1 MSRRRPRVAVL
12 GGGMGGLAA
21 AWRLSEP
28 GWRDRFE
35 SITVHQRGW
44 RLGGKGASSRGVHGR
59 IEEHGLHLWLGFY
72 DNAFR
77 LLREVYG
84 ELDRPVSDP
93 AAPVRTWRDALVPW
107 GTIGLEDRHA
117 GSWEH
122 WVAQF
127 SPNGRAPGEPFA
139 VRRPAGLVDQVQR
152 ALRLVLDFVEALPDT
167 GVDEVVVSTSA
178 APPRP
183 ALVRTLVS
191 GARVLAPAA
200 LLEAVRLVAER
211 PPGRSDGVGDGAALV
226 AGLDGLRERL
236 AAVVDADASLR
247 RGWQHVSLSIALVR
261 GLVAD
266 GVLADPRR
274 LRDLDDE
281 DFLDWILRHG
291 AAAEAVD
298 GAFLRGMYDL
308 VLAYEA
314 GDPGRP
320 AFAAGT
326 AIVITLR
333 MLLDHDGAVFWKMAA
348 GMGDVVFAPL
358 YQALVARGVG
368 IEFFSRVDALHVD
381 PTDRRIAAVRLGR
394 QVGLRAGRRA
404 YEPLVRV
411 GGLPCFPAQPLVD
424 QLDAPAEVAQAA
436 LESAWCTWP
445 DAGPRVL
452 RDGLDYDALVLAIP
466 VGAAS
471 GVCAEL
477 VASRREWA
485 DMVGGLATVA
495 TQSVQLWLTEDE
507 PALGWPHPGAV
518 VSAYTTPFDTWASM
532 PHLLAVEGWP
542 DPAPRTVAYLCSVL
556 ADDADREREGPA
568 PGAGGP
574 PSAAEAQAA
583 RARVLAAVVRFLERD
598 AGHHLPGAVTP
609 DGFRYDLLWGAA
621 GRSGADAVATQHVAA
636 NVDPAD
642 RYVQSLPG
650 SGRLRLRPDESGYD
664 NLVLAGDWTD
674 SGLNAGCIEA
684 ATVSGLQAAN
694 ALLGRA
700 RNHRVT
706 AYDLD

>member
-1 MSRRRPRVAVL
+1 MSARRPRVAVL
-12 GGGMGGLAA
+12 GGGMAGLAA

-28 GWRDRFE
+28 GWRDRFD

-107 GTIGLEDRHA
+107 GSIGLQDRHD
-117 GSWEH
+117 GGWEQ
-122 WVAQF
+122 WLTRF
-127 SPNGRAPGEPFA
+127 SPNGRCPGEPFED
-139 VRRPAGLVDQVQR
+139 RRPAGLADYAQH
-152 ALRLVLDFVEALPDT
+152 ALRLVLDFVDALPAT
-167 GVDEVVVSTSA
+167 GRDQVVLSGTA
-178 APPRP
+178 TPPRP
-183 ALVRTLVS
+183 ALVETLAS

-200 LLEAVRLVAER
+200 LLEALRLTA
-211 PPGRSDGVGDGAALV
+211 DGSSADGDGAAGGGPLV
-226 AGLDGLRERL
+226 GALDDLHRRS
-236 AAVVDADASLR
+236 AAVVASDASLR

-281 DFLDWILRHG
+281 DFLAWIRRHG

-308 VLAYEA
+308 VLAYEG
-314 GDPGRP
+314 GDPRRP

-326 AIVITLR
+326 AILVTLR
-333 MLLDHDGAVFWKMAA
+333 MLLEHDGAVFWKMTA

-358 YQALVARGVG
+358 YQALVARGVT

-381 PTDRRIAAVRLGR
+381 PADRRIAGVRLGR
-394 QVGLRAGRRA
+394 QVPLRAERA
-404 YEPLVRV
+404 RYEPLVRV
-411 GGLPCFPAQPLVD
+411 GGLPCFPAAPLVA
-424 QLDAPAEVAQAA
+424 QLDAPPEVATEP
-436 LESAWCTWP
+436 LESAWCGWP
-445 DAGPRVL
+445 DAETRVL
-452 RDGLDYDALVLAIP
+452 RDGVDYDALVLAIP
-466 VGAAS
+466 VGAAPA
-471 GVCAEL
+471 VCAEL
-477 VASRREWA
+477 VAARPEWS
-485 DMVGGLATVA
+485 DMVAGMATVA
-495 TQSVQLWLTEDE
+495 TQSAQLWLTDDE

-532 PHLLAVEGWP
+532 PHLVAVEAWP

-556 ADDADREREGPA
+556 ADGPRRPEGPS
-568 PGAGGP
+568 GP
-574 PSAAEAQAA
+574 PGRVSAGDAAAA
-583 RARVLAAVVRFLERD
+583 RDGVLAAVVRFLDRD
-598 AGHHLPGAVTP
+598 AGLLLPGAVTAA
-609 DGFRYDLLWGAA
+609 GFRYDLLWGAD
-621 GRSGADAVATQHVAA
+621 GRRGVAAVATQHVAA

-650 SGRLRLRPDESGYD
+650 TSRLRLRSDESGYD

-706 AYDLD
+706 AYDVG

>member
-1 MSRRRPRVAVL
+1 VTD
-12 GGGMGGLAA
+12 
-21 AWRLSEP
+21 P
-28 GWRDRFE
+28 G
-35 SITVHQRGW
+35 
-44 RLGGKGASSRGVHGR
+44 
-59 IEEHGLHLWLGFY
+59 
-72 DNAFR
+72 
-77 LLREVYG
+77 
-84 ELDRPVSDP
+84 
-93 AAPVRTWRDALVPW
+93 APVRTWRDALLPW
-107 GTIGLEDRHA
+107 GTVGLEDRHA
-117 GSWEH
+117 GAWEH

-127 SPNGRAPGEPFA
+127 SPDGRAPGEPFSGC
-139 VRRPAGLVDQVQR
+139 RPAGLVEQVQR
-152 ALRLVLDFVEALPDT
+152 ALRLVLDFVEALPAT
-167 GVDEVVVSTSA
+167 AVDEVVLSTSA

-191 GARVLAPAA
+191 GARVLAPAV
-200 LLEAVRLVAER
+200 LLEAVRLVAEG
-211 PPGRSDGVGDGAALV
+211 PPARSDGAGDAGAVV
-226 AGLDGLRERL
+226 AGLDGLHERL
-236 AAVVDADASLR
+236 AAIVQADPSLR

-261 GLVAD
+261 GLVSD

-281 DFLDWILRHG
+281 DFLAWIRRHG
-291 AAAEAVD
+291 AAADAVD

-314 GDPGRP
+314 GDPRRP
-320 AFAAGT
+320 SFAAGT

-358 YQALVARGVG
+358 YQALVARGVR

-381 PTDRRIAAVRLGR
+381 PADRRIAAVRLGR
-394 QVGLRAGRRA
+394 QVDLRPGRGA
-404 YEPLVRV
+404 YEPLVRF
-411 GGLPCFPAQPLVD
+411 GGLPCFPARPLVD
-424 QLDAPAEVAQAA
+424 QLDAPAEVAEAA

-445 DAGPRVL
+445 DAAPRLL
-452 RDGLDYDALVLAIP
+452 RDGVDYDALVLAIP
-466 VGAAS
+466 VGAAAD
-471 GVCAEL
+471 VCAEL
-477 VASRREWA
+477 VAARQEWA
-485 DMVGGLATVA
+485 DMVAGLATVA
-495 TQSVQLWLTEDE
+495 TQSAQLWLTEDE
-507 PALGWPHPGAV
+507 PTLGWPHPGAV

-532 PHLLAVEGWP
+532 PHLLAAEGWP

-556 ADDADREREGPA
+556 ADAPGRAPA
-568 PGAGGP
+568 PGGGGP
-574 PSAAEAQAA
+574 LTAADAQAA
-583 RARVLAAVVRFLERD
+583 RARVLDEVVRFLERD
-598 AGHHLPGAVTP
+598 AGHLLPGAVTA

-621 GRSGADAVATQHVAA
+621 GRSGAAAVATQHVAA

-642 RYVQSLPG
+642 RYVQARPG

-684 ATVSGLQAAN
+684 AAVSGLQAAN